1 MEYNLR
7 KFKRKRG
14 DIMDYNAL
22 AEMMANSFW
31 SAVKPTFLAVLP
43 YLALGTLVI
52 IVRYAAA
59 KVRDFFTGK
68 LR

>member
-1 MEYNLR
+1 
-7 KFKRKRG
+7 
-14 DIMDYNAL
+14 MDYNAL